1 MNKQIQFFL
10 DEIESHIKKIPLDC
24 EPKALYQPVSY
35 CLGKG
40 GKRIRPLMTLLACDM
55 FGGEIKQAMPPAL
68 GLELFH
74 NFTLMHDDIM
84 DNAPLRRNHPTVHE
98 KWDANTAILSGDVL
112 FAISCQY
119 ISQVPDNILR
129 QILDVFYKT
138 VIEVCEGQQYDMDF
152 ESRHKVSA
160 KEYLEMI
167 RLKTAVLP
175 AACLQTGAIVAGA
188 ENKDQEKIYRFGE
201 CIGLAFQLRDDWLD
215 VFGQH
220 EEFGKQSGGDIIA
233 NKKTWLYIHA
243 LQKGSDKQ
251 KHLLS
256 EAYSDNYSA
265 GDSEKVSLVKS
276 IYEDLGISGIAQN
289 AMKAYYDQAFNYLA
303 SIDLPDARKEDLAQL
318 AEYLHHRKK

>member
-1 MNKQIQFFL
+1 MNEQIQHFL

-35 CLGKG
+35 CLDKG

-55 FGGEIKQAMPPAL
+55 FGGDVKQAIPPAL

-112 FAISCQY
+112 FALSCRY
-119 ISQVPDNILR
+119 VSQVPGHLLR
-129 QILDVFYKT
+129 HVLDLFYQT

-160 KEYLEMI
+160 NEYLEMI

-175 AACLQTGAIVAGA
+175 ATCLQTGAIIAGA
-188 ENKDQEKIYRFGE
+188 TSEDQEKIYHFGE
-201 CIGLAFQLRDDWLD
+201 LIGLAFQLRDDWLD
-215 VFGQH
+215 VFGQI

-243 LQKGSDKQ
+243 LERGSEKQ
-251 KHLLS
+251 TRLLRD
-256 EAYSDNYSA
+256 AYSDNYSA
-265 GDSEKVSLVKS
+265 SDTEKVRLVKN
-276 IYEDLGISGIAQN
+276 IYDDLGISGIAQN
-289 AMKAYYDQAFNYLA
+289 AMKAYYKQAFEYLA
-303 SIDLPDARKEDLAQL
+303 SIDLPDERKEGLAQI
-318 AEYLHHRKK
+318 ANYLFNRKR